1 LARRYWP
8 PQKLAHIQGKPN
20 STVIPANTLWGT
32 RAGTQTIKYFLQ
44 LKKTHIMSNPFA
56 GIGYFF
62 QGLRLIVQPGLR
74 RYVIIPLLINFTL
87 FGGLLWFGAGQFELF
102 MNWLMPELPE
112 WLQWA
117 EWLLW
122 VVFAV
127 SALLILFF
135 TFSLLANIVAAPF
148 NGLLAEAVELHL
160 TNQPLHSGGGWKK
173 MMREL
178 VPTIID
184 ELRKLLYLIAWSLPF
199 LLLFLI
205 PVVNLVAPF
214 IWLAFSA
221 WMLTV
226 EYADYPMGNHGL
238 RSAEQKQ
245 RLADKRLL
253 SMGFGGAVTVAT
265 MIPVFNFVVM
275 PAAVAGATAM
285 WVQKFK
291 TPSIKNS

>member
-1 LARRYWP
+1 
-8 PQKLAHIQGKPN
+8 
-20 STVIPANTLWGT
+20 
-32 RAGTQTIKYFLQ
+32 
-44 LKKTHIMSNPFA
+44 MSNPFS
-56 GIGYFF
+56 GILYFF

-74 RYVIIPLLINFTL
+74 RYVIIPLLINISL
-87 FGGLLWFGAGQFELF
+87 FGGLMWLGASQFEIF
-102 MNWLMPELPE
+102 MNWLMPELPG

-117 EWLLW
+117 EGLLW

-148 NGLLAEAVELHL
+148 NGLLAEAVEIHL
-160 TNQPLHSGGGWKK
+160 SGERMDSAGGWQK
-173 MMREL
+173 MLREI

-184 ELRKLLYLIAWSLPF
+184 ELRKLLYLLMWSIPF

-214 IWLAFSA
+214 TWLAFSA

-238 RSAEQKQ
+238 RSDEQKQ
-245 RLADKRLL
+245 RLGNKRLL
-253 SMGFGGAVTVAT
+253 SLGFGGAVTVAT
-265 MIPVFNFVVM
+265 MIPIVNFVVM

-285 WVQKFK
+285 WVRQFRD
-291 TPSIKNS
+291 

>member
-1 LARRYWP
+1 LALRCWQQP
-8 PQKLAHIQGKPN
+8 TKL
-20 STVIPANTLWGT
+20 TE
-32 RAGTQTIKYFLQ
+32 
-44 LKKTHIMSNPFA
+44 KKTLMSNPFS
-56 GIGYFF
+56 GILYFF

-74 RYVIIPLLINFTL
+74 RYVMIPLLINISL
-87 FGGLLWFGAGQFELF
+87 FGGLIWLGASQFEVF
-102 MNWLMPELPE
+102 MNWLMPAFPE

-117 EWLLW
+117 ESVLW

-148 NGLLAEAVELHL
+148 NGLLAEAVEIHL
-160 TNQPLHSGGGWKK
+160 SGGHMDNAGGWQK
-173 MMREL
+173 MLREL
-178 VPTIID
+178 LPTIID
-184 ELRKLLYLIAWSLPF
+184 ELRKLLYLLMWSVPF

-205 PVVNLVAPF
+205 PVINLIAPF

-238 RSAEQKQ
+238 RSDEQKQ
-245 RLADKRLL
+245 RLGNKRLL
-253 SMGFGGAVTVAT
+253 SLGFGGAVTVAT
-265 MIPVFNFVVM
+265 MIPIVNFLVM

-285 WVQKFK
+285 WVKQFRD
-291 TPSIKNS
+291 